1 MKFLIEKR
9 NSLVDEINAIFTQAE
24 TEQRALTEDEQATF
38 DTKTAELKALDKT
51 IEAKKE
57 ARSLSMMEDE
67 TPKTPEEKEEQR
79 SVEETERRAFETLI
93 RENRT
98 AGNVTKTDNGAVIPT
113 TIANQIIERV
123 KQLAPL
129 YNLATKF
136 NVKGK
141 LTFPVAGD
149 DFTTA
154 YHDEFTA
161 LTSQKTAFDSVE
173 LDGHL
178 AGALSKVSNSLINN
192 SQFDIVS
199 YVVNK
204 IAESVAQFLENEL
217 INGKTKINGVLDL
230 TGNAKTVK
238 KVETVDDIP
247 TVDELI
253 ALQVEIPQ
261 QYQSGCMWLVSNKTL
276 VALRQLKDGNNRYL
290 LQDDITNGFGYTLL
304 GKPVMVSDNMTD
316 KNIAYGDFSAM
327 YVNVQE
333 GASVQV
339 LTEKYADEHATG
351 VLTWLEVD
359 ARVIEPQKIVVT
371 AKKSDTSEVA
381 SQSTRSKKAVTE

>member
-9 NSLVDEINAIFTQAE
+9 NSLVEEINAMFEKAE
-24 TEQRALTEDEQATF
+24 TEKRALTEEEQSAF
-38 DTKTAELKALDKT
+38 DAKNAELKALDKT
-51 IEAKKE
+51 IEAKRE
-57 ARSLSMMEDE
+57 ARELSLMDDE

-113 TIANQIIERV
+113 TIANQIIEKV

-129 YNLATKF
+129 YALATKF

-141 LTFPVAGD
+141 LTFPVAGE
-149 DFTTA
+149 DFTTG

-161 LTSQKTAFDSVE
+161 LASQKTVFDSVA
-173 LDGHL
+173 LDGFL

-204 IAESVAQFLENEL
+204 IAQSVAEFLEKEL
-217 INGKTKINGVLDL
+217 ITGKTKINGVLDL
-230 TGNAKTVK
+230 TGNAKTVTK
-238 KVETVDDIP
+238 FETTADLP

-253 ALQVEIPQ
+253 ALQVAVPQ
-261 QYQSGCMWLVSNKTL
+261 QYQAGCMWLVSNKTL
-276 VALRQLKDGNNRYL
+276 VTLRQLKDGNNRYL
-290 LQDDITNGFGYTLL
+290 LQDDITNGFGYSLL
-304 GKPVMVSDNMTD
+304 GKPVMVSDNMT
-316 KNIAYGDFSAM
+316 NTNVVYGDFSAM
-327 YVNVQE
+327 YVNVHE
-333 GASVQV
+333 DASVQV

-351 VLTWLEVD
+351 VLTWIEVD
-359 ARVIEPQKIVVT
+359 GRVIEPQKIVVS
-371 AKKSDTSEVA
+371 AKKGEVSEMKA
-381 SQSTRSKKAVTE
+381 KGTKATKAVEE

>member
-24 TEQRALTEDEQATF
+24 TEQRALTEDEQSTF
-38 DTKTAELKALDKT
+38 DAKTAELKALDKT

-79 SVEETERRAFETLI
+79 SVEETERRAFETLL

-98 AGNVTKTDNGAVIPT
+98 AENMTKSDNGAVIPT

-129 YNLATKF
+129 YALATKF

-141 LTFPVAGD
+141 LTFPVAGKD
-149 DFTTA
+149 ITTA
-154 YHDEFTA
+154 YHDEFVA
-161 LTSQKTAFDSVE
+161 LESQGTKFDSVF
-173 LDGHL
+173 LDGYL

-238 KVETVDDIP
+238 KVETTADLP

-261 QYQSGCMWLVSNKTL
+261 QYQGGCKWLVSNKTL

-290 LQDDITNGFGYTLL
+290 LQDDITNGFGYSLL

-316 KNIAYGDFSAM
+316 KNVVYGDFSAM
-327 YVNVQE
+327 YVNVHE
-333 GASVQV
+333 EASVQV

-371 AKKSDTSEVA
+371 AKKGATSDVS
-381 SQSTRSKKAVTE
+381 SLSTRSKKAVEE

>member
-9 NSLVDEINAIFTQAE
+9 NALVDEINAIFTQAE

-141 LTFPVAGD
+141 LTFPVAGE

-161 LTSQKTAFDSVE
+161 LTSQKTVFDSVE

-238 KVETVDDIP
+238 KVETAGDIP

-316 KNIAYGDFSAM
+316 KNVVYGDFSAM
-327 YVNVQE
+327 YVNVHE

-359 ARVIEPQKIVVT
+359 ARVIEPQKMVVT
-371 AKKSDTSEVA
+371 AKKGGTGDVS
-381 SQSTRSKKAVTE
+381 SQSTRSKKAVEE

>member
-9 NSLVDEINAIFTQAE
+9 NALVDEINAIFTQAE

-98 AGNVTKTDNGAVIPT
+98 AGNVEKTDNGAVIPT

-161 LTSQKTAFDSVE
+161 LTSQKTVFDSVE

-238 KVETVDDIP
+238 KVETAGDIP

-316 KNIAYGDFSAM
+316 TNVVYGDFSAM
-327 YVNVQE
+327 YVNVHE
-333 GASVQV
+333 DASVQV

-359 ARVIEPQKIVVT
+359 ARVIEPQKMVVT
-371 AKKSDTSEVA
+371 AKTGTAEA
-381 SQSTRSKKAVTE
+381 SQKARTKKAVEE